1 MDYRNA
7 GMGFLFVKLSL
18 SIVFGD
24 FFKDPDRQ
32 HWPLANTVFLMHI
45 RTVYVMYTILFI
57 RCLERAGFTNL
68 PLFARV
74 IFFAKNLSPRKMFR
88 FFGTIFV

>member
-1 MDYRNA
+1 
-7 GMGFLFVKLSL
+7 MGFFVCKTVT
-18 SIVFGD
+18 IYIFWD

-32 HWPLANTVFLMHI
+32 HWPVAIGQHSLSYAH
-45 RTVYVMYTILFI
+45 TVYVMYTIFFI

-74 IFFAKNLSPRKMFR
+74 IAKNLSPRKMFR